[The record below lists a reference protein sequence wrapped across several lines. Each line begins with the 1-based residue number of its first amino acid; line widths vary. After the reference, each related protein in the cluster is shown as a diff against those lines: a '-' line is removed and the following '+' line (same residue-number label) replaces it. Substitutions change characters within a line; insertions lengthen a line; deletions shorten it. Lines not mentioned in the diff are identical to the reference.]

1 MVLNV
6 VVVQERVSK
15 KLDELVGD
23 VKETGK
29 MFDVLLN
36 EFNSTDSLEEVNSV
50 ILSDSTVFGRFPE
63 VVLVR
68 ENVKKVKVPI
78 DVSPSLYGTDTVLDA
93 LKGFSVVGVDTSEI
107 LPSVHMF
114 PSFLLVNVGVQGIRY
129 GSSLHVEDSVPFIY
143 TSADLKREARK
154 GGYRITSTWSV
165 ESKRWKCQFNV
176 LRDICNR
183 FSDPVFVL
191 FDESFSL
198 GYLGARSVDERRAVV
213 ESFVEVMKCFRD
225 LRVVPVGVFY
235 TRSSA
240 LCASLIRG
248 LFCKD
253 KSCCKDCV
261 VEARSKGELNKLPC
275 EEMLMK
281 DSTLIDRFV
290 DFGWRSMVFQ
300 VLNRV
305 TREHD
310 LEVYG
315 FYLKVGGGNVLRVEF
330 PSWAL
335 RWVEQIGIVVLGQAC
350 LGGGYPYVLER
361 AHEQAYISYSERN
374 WVYEYVSKLLREK
387 YGLDLKISRKELRK
401 RRGIV

>member
-1 MVLNV
+1 MLDV
-6 VVVQERVSK
+6 VAVQDRVSR

-23 VKETGK
+23 VREAGK

-36 EFNSTDSLEEVNSV
+36 EINSINSLEEVNSV
-50 ILSDSTVFGRFPE
+50 VLSDSTIFGRFPE
-63 VVLVR
+63 VVLIK
-68 ENVKKVKVPI
+68 ESVKKVKIPM
-78 DVSPSLYGTDTVLDA
+78 DVSPSLYDTDTVLDA
-93 LKGFSVVGVDTSEI
+93 LKGFSIVGIDTSEI
-107 LPSVHMF
+107 LPSAHMS

-129 GSSLHVEDSVPFIY
+129 GSFTHVEDSIPFIY
-143 TSADLKREARK
+143 TSVDLKQEARK

-176 LRDICNR
+176 LRDVCGR
-183 FSDPVFVL
+183 FSGSVFVL

-198 GYLGARSVDERRAVV
+198 VYLGARSVDERKAVV
-213 ESFVEVMKCFRD
+213 ESFVEAMKGFRD
-225 LRVVPVGVFY
+225 FKVVPIGVFY

-261 VEARSKGELNKLPC
+261 VEARSKGELGRLPC
-275 EEMLMK
+275 EKMLIK
-281 DSTLIDRFV
+281 DSTLINCFLE
-290 DFGWRSMVFQ
+290 FGWRSTVFQ
-300 VLNRV
+300 ALNRV
-305 TREHD
+305 TREHG

-315 FYLKVGGGNVLRVEF
+315 FYLKVGDGNVLRVEF

-335 RWVEQIGIVVLGQAC
+335 KWVKQIGIIVLGQAC

-361 AHEQAYISYSERN
+361 AHEQAYISYSERK
-374 WVYEYVSKLLREK
+374 WVFEYVSKLLREK

-401 RRGIV
+401 HRGVV